1 VRAPEGRP
9 ARIAAGIGATRG
21 KRIEPLLCVIP
32 GSVPLLEGRGVRGGL
47 TGGPTELGQ
56 VHGAERGRG
65 AAERSRRRSARGK
78 REDGDDKRARLAA
91 RATGCGRRCWAERA
105 EGESWAAA
113 LAKRGCGMGLGRW
126 LAGPSA
132 RKRRRRWAAG
142 KRREWVG
149 PEGFPGWATRLIWF
163 FLFSFLLPFSNQLK
177 SN

>member
-1 VRAPEGRP
+1 MPGMEG
-9 ARIAAGIGATRG
+9 
-21 KRIEPLLCVIP
+21 
-32 GSVPLLEGRGVRGGL
+32 
-47 TGGPTELGQ
+47 
-56 VHGAERGRG
+56 
-65 AAERSRRRSARGK
+65 SARGF
-78 REDGDDKRARLAA
+78 RPRIPAGAVRRDGEDGADRWGQLVSRGRVTRAALRWRERGPL
-91 RATGCGRRCWAERA
+91 RCGRPWAEERSA
-105 EGESWAAA
+105 SWAAV
-113 LAKRGCGMGLGRW
+113 LARRGCGMGLGRW